1 MNSLQDVEE
10 TEEELRGEMSD
21 DLQLLDMETGKWH
34 IVTLRSEQLG
44 AKPVKEEETVQ
55 KAEETVT
62 GELKYTTWQ

>member
-62 GELKYTTWQ
+62 GELKYTT